1 MNTSYTLWTNLDS
14 RFRGQYEA
22 GSHRLV
28 RGYMSTTPLEQD
40 SDDRDDLLLCEEI
53 WQLHNRDN
61 RPDGQMAPS
70 LSVGDVIELPGG
82 SYSVCGE
89 GFAQV
94 EMLATDQITD
104 RNWRECL

>member
-1 MNTSYTLWTNLDS
+1 MDTRYTLWTNLDS
-14 RFRGQYEA
+14 RFRGPYVA

-28 RGYMSTTPLEQD
+28 RGYIRTAPFEQEP
-40 SDDRDDLLLCEEI
+40 DDREDLTLCEEI

-61 RPDGQMAPS
+61 RPDGRMAPS
-70 LSVGDVIELPGG
+70 LSVGDVIELQCG

-89 GFAQV
+89 GFVRV

-104 RNWRECL
+104 RNWRECV